1 MAVQKDMTVGD
12 PARLVLNFSIPVILG
27 NIFQQFYS
35 MTDSI
40 IVGQYVG
47 TKALAAVG
55 STGTITFLILGFT
68 WGLCA
73 GFIVPLGQR
82 FGAGDMKG
90 VKKAAG
96 NAVTLS
102 IIFAVI
108 ITALS
113 VACMRWLLTIMNTP
127 SDIFDMA
134 YDYVIIICAG
144 LGAQLLYTL
153 LSTMLR
159 ALGNSR
165 DPLILL
171 VMSASLNIVLDL
183 VFVINFNMGVAGAAW
198 ATVISQGAAGIAAW
212 VYIVLR
218 VPTLCVS
225 IKDLV
230 PDKDLMMGQ
239 LRIGLPMGFQFSITA
254 IGAVVL
260 QAALNLLGSTA
271 VAAYTAG
278 EKIESLL
285 DQLYFGL
292 GATMASY
299 CAQNAGAGKF
309 DRVKQ
314 GIHAADKQGFISAIV
329 AGLCCITFGKYLTY
343 LFVSEEIEII
353 LPMVE
358 TYLYCVG
365 FFMIPLAAIFIYRNA
380 LQGMGYSLMPM
391 IGGVI
396 ELFARAGVGI
406 VAGINKSY
414 LGVCFAS
421 PVAWLTA
428 GVFLMAAYAVLEK
441 KRLKAAATGLQTPHL
456 Y

>member
-171 VMSASLNIVLDL
+171 IMSASLNIVLDL
-183 VFVINFNMGVAGAAW
+183 VFVISFNMGVAGAAW
-198 ATVISQGAAGIAAW
+198 ATVISQGAAGVAAW
-212 VYIVLR
+212 V
-218 VPTLCVS
+218 
-225 IKDLV
+225 
-230 PDKDLMMGQ
+230 
-239 LRIGLPMGFQFSITA
+239 
-254 IGAVVL
+254 
-260 QAALNLLGSTA
+260 
-271 VAAYTAG
+271 
-278 EKIESLL
+278 
-285 DQLYFGL
+285 
-292 GATMASY
+292 
-299 CAQNAGAGKF
+299 
-309 DRVKQ
+309 
-314 GIHAADKQGFISAIV
+314 
-329 AGLCCITFGKYLTY
+329 
-343 LFVSEEIEII
+343 
-353 LPMVE
+353 
-358 TYLYCVG
+358 
-365 FFMIPLAAIFIYRNA
+365 
-380 LQGMGYSLMPM
+380 
-391 IGGVI
+391 
-396 ELFARAGVGI
+396 
-406 VAGINKSY
+406 
-414 LGVCFAS
+414 
-421 PVAWLTA
+421 
-428 GVFLMAAYAVLEK
+428 
-441 KRLKAAATGLQTPHL
+441 
-456 Y
+456 